1 MDEGLLYTNRFTDAD
16 SSARRRLWQVL
27 VSDFFDQWIPR
38 DGCVLDLGAGDCA
51 FINAV
56 TSSRRIAIDVNPEI
70 SRSAAPGVEVVVGK
84 LEPHRFR
91 GECDL
96 LMASNVFEHL
106 GSTDEL
112 MMLLHDCANALYP
125 SGRIIVMQPNFK
137 YAYRDFY
144 DYLDHRLPLTEAS
157 LVEALELA
165 GFRIERVEAR
175 FLPYSVK
182 KQRIRASWVL
192 KLYLRLKPAWRV
204 FGKQMLIVARTNA

>member
-1 MDEGLLYTNRFTDAD
+1 M
-16 SSARRRLWQVL
+16 
-27 VSDFFDQWIPR
+27 
-38 DGCVLDLGAGDCA
+38 
-51 FINAV
+51 
-56 TSSRRIAIDVNPEI
+56 
-70 SRSAAPGVEVVVGK
+70 
-84 LEPHRFR
+84 
-91 GECDL
+91 
-96 LMASNVFEHL
+96 
-106 GSTDEL
+106 
-112 MMLLHDCANALYP
+112 P
-125 SGRIIVMQPNFK
+125 SGDRTHP
-137 YAYRDFY
+137 YAYREFY